1 LSGGNSSIDVS
12 ETAPTTPASG
22 NLWLNTA
29 TGKLYIYIDDGT
41 STQWI
46 EPATTGGG
54 GSSNAITL
62 AGQSASYY
70 LDYNNVTNTP
80 TIPTNINSLSDVTA
94 TGPSDGQILKWS
106 TSNSAWELASDLVGG
121 AGGVQLS
128 DFSITANAVGTAALS
143 YDNTTGVFTYTPP
156 DLTSYLT
163 SYSETSGLNDV
174 VSRGSTT
181 AQAVTINNTLTV
193 GNVVTNG
200 SGTPEIVSTS
210 TITLDAPDGTIVQSG
225 PFRLPSFTTAQKN
238 AQSSVNGDMVYD
250 STLNKAQVYENGAW
264 ANLA

>member
-1 LSGGNSSIDVS
+1 MAVRFQLRRDTANNWASVNPVLALGEPGVETDTLKVKVGDGSNAWNSLGYTITTQFADLNGK
-12 ETAPTTPASG
+12 PTTIAGYGITDALALANFSVGAEGTASG
-22 NLWLNTA
+22 
-29 TGKLYIYIDDGT
+29 DG
-41 STQWI
+41 
-46 EPATTGGG
+46 
-54 GSSNAITL
+54 AI
-62 AGQSASYY
+62 A
-70 LDYNNVTNTP
+70 
-80 TIPTNINSLSDVTA
+80 
-94 TGPSDGQILKWS
+94 
-106 TSNSAWELASDLVGG
+106 
-121 AGGVQLS
+121 
-128 DFSITANAVGTAALS
+128 

-210 TITLDAPDGTIVQSG
+210 TITLDAPDGTLVQSG